1 MPAPAPP
8 AVGAP
13 PAASPAPYT
22 PPPAGDAPP
31 WASGGGGGMQA
42 TDPNRPAL
50 GGSGGTDFAST
61 ALDRPAFDFDAKAP
75 PTDQGGWGGAPPAA
89 GAAPSAVGGPPPAAR
104 PAKPVPPSDTG
115 LKIALVAVV
124 GLIVLL
130 CAALAIG
137 VVMSLG
143 DDTTDDETE
152 QVDED

>member
-1 MPAPAPP
+1 
-8 AVGAP
+8 
-13 PAASPAPYT
+13 
-22 PPPAGDAPP
+22 
-31 WASGGGGGMQA
+31 
-42 TDPNRPAL
+42 
-50 GGSGGTDFAST
+50 
-61 ALDRPAFDFDAKAP
+61 
-75 PTDQGGWGGAPPAA
+75 A